1 MTALDEL
8 DSDRDEQGDAPEHLW
23 ESREVRWS
31 GLSGMLLLAG
41 YVAQWGGAA
50 DGVSI
55 GLWLA
60 SLLAGVRF
68 FAAEAIEELVR

>member
-1 MTALDEL
+1 MWAGYLA
-8 DSDRDEQGDAPEHLW
+8 Q
-23 ESREVRWS
+23 WS
-31 GLSGMLLLAG
+31 GAT
-41 YVAQWGGAA
+41 

-68 FAAEAIEELVR
+68 LAAEAIEELVTEREVQSQKRTRSSPRTAPAGRSGR